1 VADEPCG
8 DEQRGKAEAVQGGR
22 TDYSVRVMFRG
33 FAQLSGMLGVFA
45 LAAGSLGVVALL
57 GSAGCKPPV
66 PILDYHSVGT
76 THDRF
81 AIPAA
86 QLESEL
92 DLIAERGFR
101 TISLH
106 DVATHS
112 FGGRCVVLTF
122 DDGFTDALTTVLPM
136 LQRRGMRATFFII
149 AGFVG
154 RPGFLDWDGVR
165 ALEAA
170 GMEIGS
176 HTVDHER
183 LADLPQARVHWE
195 LRESKRLLDAH
206 LRRPVEAL
214 AYPYNSVRAW
224 MLEVAAETGY
234 RIGVSGF
241 VHGSGDPLELARYS
255 IAPGMKN
262 DELLRV
268 LREK

>member
-1 VADEPCG
+1 MAREPCG
-8 DEQRGKAEAVQGGR
+8 DEQRGNAAAVQAGR
-22 TDYSVRVMFRG
+22 TYYSAQVMFR
-33 FAQLSGMLGVFA
+33 VFA
-45 LAAGSLGVVALL
+45 LLLAVA
-57 GSAGCKPPV
+57 CKPPV

-92 DLIAERGFR
+92 DLIAARGFR
-101 TISLH
+101 TISLR
-106 DVATHS
+106 DVAAGS
-112 FGGRCVVLTF
+112 FDGRCVVLTF
-122 DDGFTDALTTVLPM
+122 DDGFVDALTTVLPM
-136 LQRRGMRATFFII
+136 LQRRGMRATFFVVTGF
-149 AGFVG
+149 AGS
-154 RPGFLDWDGVR
+154 PGFLDWDGVR

-183 LADLPQARVHWE
+183 LADLPQGKVRWE
-195 LRESKRLLDAH
+195 LRESKRVLDAQ
-206 LRRPVEAL
+206 LRRPVEAV

-224 MLEVAAETGY
+224 MLEAAAEAGY

-255 IAPGMKN
+255 VGSGMTS
-262 DELLRV
+262 DDLLRI
-268 LREK
+268 LGERR

>member
-1 VADEPCG
+1 MAHEPDG
-8 DEQRGKAEAVQGGR
+8 DEQRGNAAAVQAGR
-22 TDYSVRVMFRG
+22 TYYSAPMFR
-33 FAQLSGMLGVFA
+33 AFA
-45 LAAGSLGVVALL
+45 LLFVVA
-57 GSAGCKPPV
+57 CKPPV

-92 DLIAERGFR
+92 DLIAARGFR

-106 DVATHS
+106 DVAAGK
-112 FGGRCVVLTF
+112 FDRRCVVLTF
-122 DDGFTDALTTVLPM
+122 DDGFADARTTVLPM
-136 LQRRGMRATFFII
+136 LQRRGMRATFFVVTD
-149 AGFVG
+149 FVG
-154 RPGFLDWDGVR
+154 KPGFLDWDGVR

-183 LADLPQARVHWE
+183 LADLPEAKVHRE
-195 LRESKRLLDAH
+195 LRESKRILDQR
-206 LRRPVEAL
+206 LQRPVEVV
-214 AYPYNSVRAW
+214 AYPYNSVRTW
-224 MLEVAAETGY
+224 MLEAAAEAGY

-255 IAPGMKN
+255 VGPGMTN
-262 DELLRV
+262 EDLLRI
-268 LREK
+268 LGER